1 MYSRYWRFIG
11 IPQPG
16 LTKVPSLRF
25 LQALLQIGLVRS
37 TPVPYRRLRCSQL
50 QADSIAGDRRPSP
63 WPGPPMRAILW
74 ATLPRRR
81 CNVAAAIA
89 ALSSQILQIGCKQA
103 LDLANRLTVAASAS
117 PVIAEQANF
126 EAFYQAETGR
136 PYDRAHAHSSV
147 FAQHSP
153 RLPSVTSAPFTGC
166 WRSGGVPF
174 QSWRAPHEFP
184 SPSFPVH
191 AGLPVLAWPAPF
203 LPAASSGTNAP
214 DTAPTVFGPEQCL
227 STRLRRS

>member
-37 TPVPYRRLRCSQL
+37 NLCRTDGSGAHSFKRIPSLAIEDHPLGQ
-50 QADSIAGDRRPSP
+50 DRPCEPSC
-63 WPGPPMRAILW
+63 WP
-74 ATLPRRR
+74 TLPRRR

-103 LDLANRLTVAASAS
+103 LDLANRLTDAASAS
-117 PVIAEQANF
+117 PVIAEHANF

-136 PYDRAHAHSSV
+136 PYDRAHAHSGDRDV
-147 FAQHSP
+147 FERFRPA
-153 RLPSVTSAPFTGC
+153 L
-166 WRSGGVPF
+166 
-174 QSWRAPHEFP
+174 P
-184 SPSFPVH
+184 SPSECHLGAFH
-191 AGLPVLAWPAPF
+191 RVLAKWRRPF
-203 LPAASSGTNAP
+203 SILARASRISFSIFSCSRWSSRACM
-214 DTAPTVFGPEQCL
+214 ACSFSSC
-227 STRLRRS
+227 RFIWY